1 MGCDLTMPD
10 RSNESYRTRREIL
23 DAYYSE
29 VYQKYLFERDLQGMG
44 IRYFERAVEK
54 FWKIKAPNRVLEIGG
69 GSGEHLPY
77 VSYEP
82 KISYTLLDLRRP
94 TNKHSYNISSALLK
108 KVSYLTGDAQ
118 NIPFVD
124 NHFDRVLSTCLL
136 HHVDDV
142 LTVLQ
147 EVRRV
152 TSKGGEIAFLMPTD
166 PGIFNRFIKKA
177 VSYPKLSKISSIKP
191 ELYYALDHKNHIASI
206 LEQVKYVFQNDIVEF
221 HYRPF
226 YFKSWNLNLLVVA
239 AITRT

>member
-1 MGCDLTMPD
+1 MKELLRNSGKLKHQT
-10 RSNESYRTRREIL
+10 EFL
-23 DAYYSE
+23 
-29 VYQKYLFERDLQGMG
+29 KL
-44 IRYFERAVEK
+44 
-54 FWKIKAPNRVLEIGG
+54 GG

-82 KISYTLLDLRRP
+82 KISYTLLDLRKAT
-94 TNKHSYNISSALLK
+94 TNKHSNNISSALLK

-118 NIPFVD
+118 NIPFAD
-124 NHFDRVLSTCLL
+124 SYFDRVLSTCLL

-166 PGIFNRFIKKA
+166 PGILNRLIKRV
-177 VSYPKLSKISSIKP
+177 VSYPKLSKISPIKP
-191 ELYYALDHKNHIASI
+191 ELYYALDHKNHVASI
-206 LEQVKYVFQNDIVEF
+206 LEQVKYVFQSDIVEF

>member
-82 KISYTLLDLRRP
+82 KISYTLLDLRRVEA
-94 TNKHSYNISSALLK
+94 ISSRLD
-108 KVSYLTGDAQ
+108 SC
-118 NIPFVD
+118 
-124 NHFDRVLSTCLL
+124 ST
-136 HHVDDV
+136 
-142 LTVLQ
+142 
-147 EVRRV
+147 
-152 TSKGGEIAFLMPTD
+152 
-166 PGIFNRFIKKA
+166 
-177 VSYPKLSKISSIKP
+177 IKP
-191 ELYYALDHKNHIASI
+191 FAKFKKSSVKPVRDATTGVPLDKAS
-206 LEQVKYVFQNDIVEF
+206 K
-221 HYRPF
+221 RG
-226 YFKSWNLNLLVVA
+226 
-239 AITRT
+239 